1 MKIKHFI
8 LKILFSYRLKS
19 NSFVFCLILSL
30 LSLLFIPS
38 FVYSEHIIISGCSVS
53 NVGYLSDL
61 AKEYEKRT
69 GIKVLARGGG
79 SVLGLE
85 ELTEGKVDMA
95 AACRKKIAED
105 PADIE
110 FIQVAWDALVF
121 IVHKSNPIN
130 NITMDDA
137 ISIYK
142 NQINNWEKLKGND
155 MSIKVFIV
163 RPGKGLSGVEAS
175 VKEMILKGEEI
186 VVSPNIMTLASAGIV
201 EQIVEKTPEGFATT
215 GFSSARKRDVK
226 MLKLDGISPTKENII
241 MNRYP
246 LKRPLFILA
255 PKNPKQEVKE
265 FIDFVLSKDGQQ
277 FISGLG
283 MVSLLDMK

>member
-1 MKIKHFI
+1 M
-8 LKILFSYRLKS
+8 LFLYNLKS
-19 NSFVFCLILSL
+19 NFFVFCLVLSL
-30 LSLLFIPS
+30 SSLLFIPS
-38 FVYSEHIIISGCSVS
+38 FVYSEHITISGCSVS

-69 GIKVLARGGG
+69 GIKVLTRGGG
-79 SVLGLE
+79 SALGLE

-95 AACRKKIAED
+95 AACRKKIADD

-121 IVHKSNPIN
+121 IAHKSNPID
-130 NITMDDA
+130 NITIDDVR
-137 ISIYK
+137 SIYK
-142 NQINNWEKLKGND
+142 NQINNWKHLKSID
-155 MSIKVFIV
+155 MPIKVFIV
-163 RPGKGLSGVEAS
+163 KPGKGLSGIEAS
-175 VKEMILKGEEI
+175 IKEIILKGDEI
-186 VVSPNIMTLASAGIV
+186 AVSLNIMPLASTGIV

-226 MLKLDGISPTKENII
+226 MLKLNGISPTKENII
-241 MNRYP
+241 SNRYP
-246 LKRPLFILA
+246 LKRPLFLLV
-255 PKNPKQEVKE
+255 PKNPKSEAKK

-283 MVSLLDMK
+283 IISLLDMK